1 MTLSRGWLRSRRD
14 GFSLEVDWHVEQGEV
29 LVLFGPSGAG
39 KTTTL
44 RAIAGLARPERGRV
58 EIGGRVVYD
67 SEEGVWVPAHQRRVG
82 YLTQRYHLFPHL
94 TVARNIAYGA
104 PKKSG
109 VPRGERVR
117 RLIELFRLGGLEQ
130 RRVWQLSGGEQ
141 QRVAFARALASEPEL
156 LLLDEPFASLDA
168 ELRRTLREELRSM
181 LAASPVPVLLVTHD
195 KEEALALGHSALVF
209 DRGRV
214 IERGEPFQVL
224 GQPGRGQVA
233 RMVGVENLLRLEIDS
248 RNPRDGTMICV
259 GMGLRLEAPLGD
271 AMLNEGSSPDR
282 RDPVTIGIRSSDIIL
297 SKQEP
302 VGSSARNR
310 LQGVVTN
317 LQPSPPG
324 FEVTVECGV
333 PLRAQITGAAL
344 SEMGIEAG
352 QDLWA
357 VFKASSCFLV
367 QEDAPAD
374 AHDTT

>member
-1 MTLSRGWLRSRRD
+1 MALSRGWLQSRRS
-14 GFSLEVDWHVEQGEV
+14 GFFLEVDWHVEQGEV

-44 RAIAGLARPERGRV
+44 RAIAGLVRPDHGRI
-58 EIGGRVVYD
+58 EISGRVVYE
-67 SEEGVWVPAHQRRVG
+67 SAAGIWVPAHQRRVG

-104 PKKSG
+104 PKKSA
-109 VPRGERVR
+109 VPRDERVR
-117 RLIELFRLGGLEQ
+117 RLIKLFRLGGLEE

-156 LLLDEPFASLDA
+156 LLLDEPFASLDP
-168 ELRRTLREELRSM
+168 ELRRALHEELRSM

-195 KEEALALGHSALVF
+195 KEEALALGHSGLVF
-209 DRGRV
+209 DQGRV
-214 IERGEPFQVL
+214 IERGEPVQVL
-224 GQPGRGQVA
+224 GQPGRGKVA
-233 RMVGVENLLRLEIDS
+233 RMVGVENLFRLRIDS

-271 AMLNEGSSPDR
+271 AMPPDGSHLDR
-282 RDPVTIGIRSSDIIL
+282 NSSVTIGIRSSDVIL

-302 VGSSARNR
+302 VGISARNR
-310 LQGVVTN
+310 LRGIVSDVQAR
-317 LQPSPPG
+317 PPG

-333 PLRAQITGAAL
+333 PLRAQVTGAAL
-344 SEMGIEAG
+344 SEMRIEVG
-352 QDLWA
+352 QELWA

-374 AHDTT
+374 APGPA

>member
-1 MTLSRGWLRSRRD
+1 MRSGRG
-14 GFSLEVDWHVEQGEV
+14 GFSLEVDWQVEQGEV

-44 RAIAGLARPERGRV
+44 RAIAGLVRPEHGRV
-58 EIGGRVVYD
+58 EIGGRTVYD
-67 SEEGVWVPAHQRRVG
+67 SADGVWVPAHRRRVG

-94 TVARNIAYGA
+94 TVARNIGYGA
-104 PKKSG
+104 PKKSAI
-109 VPRGERVR
+109 PRGERVR
-117 RLIELFRLGGLEQ
+117 RLIGLFRLDGLEQ

-168 ELRRTLREELRSM
+168 ELRRTLRDELRSM

-209 DRGRV
+209 DKGRV

-224 GQPGRGQVA
+224 GQPGRGRVA
-233 RMVGVENLLRLEIDS
+233 RMVGVENLFRLEIDS
-248 RNPRDGTMICV
+248 RNPADGTMVCV
-259 GMGLRLEAPLGD
+259 GMGIRLEAPLGD
-271 AMLNEGSSPDR
+271 VTSDEDSGPDGKGL
-282 RDPVTIGIRSSDIIL
+282 VTVGVRSSDIIL

-302 VGSSARNR
+302 VGISARNR
-310 LQGVVTN
+310 LRGIVTD
-317 LQPSPPG
+317 LQPRPPG
-324 FEVTVECGV
+324 FEVTLECGV
-333 PLRAQITGAAL
+333 PLRAQVTGASL
-344 SEMGIEAG
+344 SEMGIEVG

-367 QEDAPAD
+367 QEDAPGGTPGTA
-374 AHDTT
+374 

>member
-1 MTLSRGWLRSRRD
+1 MALSRGWLQSRRG

-44 RAIAGLARPERGRV
+44 RAIAGLVRPDHGRV
-58 EIGGRVVYD
+58 EISGRVVYD
-67 SEEGVWVPAHQRRVG
+67 SAAGIWVPAHQRQVG

-104 PKKSG
+104 PKKSA
-109 VPRGERVR
+109 VPRDERVQ
-117 RLIELFRLGGLEQ
+117 RLIKLFRLGGLEE

-156 LLLDEPFASLDA
+156 LLLDEPFASLDT
-168 ELRRTLREELRSM
+168 ELRRTLHEELRSM

-214 IERGEPFQVL
+214 IERGEPVQVL
-224 GQPGRGQVA
+224 GQPGRGKVA
-233 RMVGVENLLRLEIDS
+233 RMVGVENLFRLEIDS

-259 GMGLRLEAPLGD
+259 GLGLRLEAPFGD
-271 AMLNEGSSPDR
+271 AMPPDGSHLDR
-282 RDPVTIGIRSSDIIL
+282 SSSVTIGIRSSDVIL

-302 VGSSARNR
+302 VGISARNR
-310 LQGVVTN
+310 LRGIVADVQAR
-317 LQPSPPG
+317 PPG

-333 PLRAQITGAAL
+333 PLRAQVTGAAL
-344 SEMGIEAG
+344 SEMRIEVG
-352 QDLWA
+352 QELWA

-374 AHDTT
+374 TPGPT

>member
-168 ELRRTLREELRSM
+168 ELRRILREELRSM

-271 AMLNEGSSPDR
+271 AMPNEGSSPDR

>member
-1 MTLSRGWLRSRRD
+1 MQSRRG
-14 GFSLEVDWHVEQGEV
+14 GFSLEVDWQVAEGEV

-44 RAIAGLARPERGRV
+44 RAIAGLVRPEHGRV
-58 EIGGRVVYD
+58 EIGGRTVYD
-67 SEEGVWVPAHQRRVG
+67 SADGVWVPAHQRRVG

-104 PKKSG
+104 PKKSAI
-109 VPRGERVR
+109 PRDERVG
-117 RLIELFRLGGLEQ
+117 RLIELFRLDGLEQ

-156 LLLDEPFASLDA
+156 LLLDEPFASLDP
-168 ELRRTLREELRSM
+168 ELRRTLREELRAM
-181 LAASPVPVLLVTHD
+181 LATSPIPVLLVTHD

-233 RMVGVENLLRLEIDS
+233 RMVGVENLFRLEIDS
-248 RNPRDGTMICV
+248 RNPSDGTMVCV
-259 GMGLRLEAPLGD
+259 GMGIRLEAPLGD
-271 AMLNEGSSPDR
+271 AMPCDVSSPDR
-282 RDPVTIGIRSSDIIL
+282 RSPVTIGIRSSDIIL

-302 VGSSARNR
+302 VGISARNR
-310 LQGVVTN
+310 LRGVVTD
-317 LQPSPPG
+317 LQPRPPG
-324 FEVTVECGV
+324 FEVTLECGV
-333 PLRAQITGAAL
+333 PLRAQVTGAAL
-344 SEMGIEAG
+344 GEMRIEVG
-352 QDLWA
+352 QELWA

-367 QEDAPAD
+367 QDEAPT
-374 AHDTT
+374 DTQGTT